1 MPADPSFTGVETD
14 PAAAVPAA
22 TPTRLPTGA
31 WRVVQATLTD
41 ATDRQPEL
49 VRETEWLIGAG
60 SNAPTLRLRGNAFAV
75 EHTIDGTGTVF
86 LRRGPLPEMRALPC
100 EWDLAAAPDGGVT
113 LNAEGGYPWM
123 QRAYTG
129 GRWGRMAAA
138 HALQRELLPY
148 DPRQDGLLLSNTW
161 GDRARDAHLN
171 TAFITR
177 EIEAARELGVD
188 VVQIDDGWQ
197 KGITANSAAALEGG
211 GVWNGFWADDPQFWT
226 VHPERFPGGLGA
238 IAGLIRAAGMRLGL
252 WFGPDS
258 TDEAA
263 RWRQD
268 ADALLGLYRE
278 LGAEFFKVDALK
290 ITTAQSEE
298 NFRRFVDAVRAESG
312 GAISF
317 DFDITAERRFGYFG
331 LEGTLF
337 VQNRYTDWGN
347 YLPHQTLRAAWQLA
361 RWVEPVRLRTEWLNA
376 ARHPEK
382 YGDDNPLAPARYR
395 PDTLFAITMF
405 CAPLGFCEVQNLPP
419 EFAGALKPLISR
431 WKEHREAI
439 HRGDILPVGD
449 APDGAAWTGFVSV
462 AADRRSGY
470 AVVFRE
476 LNASAAWSVEVPL
489 VDAGVG
495 AAVEVLGGEGT
506 AKLHA
511 GRLSC
516 EVPERL
522 GYLWVRFEYAG

>member
-1 MPADPSFTGVETD
+1 MSAQTPSTGVETD
-14 PAAAVPAA
+14 PTAAVAANARPAA
-22 TPTRLPTGA
+22 TGA

-49 VRETEWLIGAG
+49 VRETEWLLGAG
-60 SNAPTLRLRGNAFAV
+60 SNSPTLRLRGNAFAV
-75 EHTIDGTGTVF
+75 EHALDGSGTVF
-86 LRRGPLPEMRALPC
+86 LRRGPLPEMRALPS
-100 EWDLAAAPDGGVT
+100 EWDLAVRPDGGVT
-113 LNAEGGYPWM
+113 LNDEGGYPWA
-123 QRAYTG
+123 QRVYTG

-138 HALQRELLPY
+138 HALQRDLLPY
-148 DPRQDGLLLSNTW
+148 DPRQDGLFLSNTW

-171 TAFITR
+171 TEFIVR
-177 EIEAARELGVD
+177 EVAAARTLGVD

-197 KGITANSAAALEGG
+197 KGITANSAAALDGG
-211 GVWNGFWADDPQFWT
+211 GVWNGFWADDPQFWS
-226 VHPERFPGGLGA
+226 VHPERFPGGLNA
-238 IAGLIRAAGMRLGL
+238 VAEQIRAEGMRLGL

-268 ADALLGLYRE
+268 ADALLRLHRE

-290 ITTAQSEE
+290 ITTGQSEE
-298 NFRRFVDAVRAESG
+298 NFRRFVAVVREESG
-312 GAISF
+312 GAIAF

-361 RWVEPVRLRTEWLNA
+361 QWVEPVRLRMEWLNG

-382 YGDDNPLAPARYR
+382 YADDNPLAPARYR
-395 PDTLFAITMF
+395 PDALFAITMF
-405 CAPLGFCEVQNLPP
+405 CAPLGFFEVQNLTP
-419 EFAGALKPLISR
+419 EFVAAARPLIAR

-439 HRGDILPVGD
+439 YRGDILPVGD
-449 APDGAAWTGFVSV
+449 VPDGVAWTGFVSV
-462 AADRRSGY
+462 ATDRRSGY

-476 LNASAAWSVEVPL
+476 LNTSTAWSVEVPF
-489 VDAGVG
+489 VDSEAG

-522 GYLWVRFEYAG
+522 GYLWMRFEFAD